1 MDAEQVANDLAKHEA
16 VCAERWKT
24 AFNRFDDLD
33 ENVKRIETIL
43 ISAAGALIVGGA
55 GLIITMWNIHQEKRM
70 ELDYNKKDIA
80 KSPKAKAVPQV
91 LPEGYELYEKRGMWH
106 LVWEGGHEIFVSK
119 EEAHKW
125 LTK

>member
-1 MDAEQVANDLAKHEA
+1 
-16 VCAERWKT
+16 
-24 AFNRFDDLD
+24 
-33 ENVKRIETIL
+33 
-43 ISAAGALIVGGA
+43 
-55 GLIITMWNIHQEKRM
+55 M

-80 KSPKAKAVPQV
+80 KSPKAKAAVV
-91 LPEGYELYEKRGMWH
+91 ELPEGVEVYEKRGMWH